1 MLASE
6 RQKQIIER
14 LIVQGTASVGEL
26 SELFNVSP
34 VTIRSDLNHLAERGR
49 VVRIRGGARIVN
61 GRTRQEYSFS
71 TRQGINAHQKRCIGK
86 LAATLVNPVD
96 SILLDS
102 STTAVAVGQALK
114 RSPSLRDVT
123 VVTTG
128 IWTALELLDAPRLN
142 VVLVG
147 GAVRSTTGSVTG
159 AITNQVLQSLNFEK
173 VFLGAWGIT
182 LEEGLTDTHLL
193 EVGLKKAIME
203 RARQVIAVVDS
214 SKFGRM
220 GLASF
225 ALPEDISHV
234 VTDDGA
240 PPDVLSALGQQGVQ
254 VLVAPT
260 QGQP

>member
-1 MLASE
+1 MLANE
-6 RQKQIIER
+6 RQKRLIER
-14 LIVQGTASVGEL
+14 LVAHGAASVAEL
-26 SELFNVSP
+26 SGLFDVSP
-34 VTIRSDLNHLAERGR
+34 VTIRSDLNYLAEQGR
-49 VVRIRGGARIVN
+49 VVRIRGGARIVD

-71 TRQGINAHQKRCIGK
+71 TRQGINAYQKRCIGK

-102 STTAVAVGQALK
+102 STTALAVGQALK
-114 RSPSLRDVT
+114 YSSSLRDVT

-128 IWTALELLDAPRLN
+128 IWTALELLDAPRLS

-159 AITNQVLQSLNFEK
+159 GITKQVLQSLNFGK

-203 RARQVIAVVDS
+203 RARQIVAVVDS

-225 ALPEDISHV
+225 ALPEEVSHV
-234 VTDDGA
+234 VTDDDA
-240 PPDVLSALGQQGVQ
+240 PSDMLNALDQRGVK

-260 QGQP
+260 HGRT